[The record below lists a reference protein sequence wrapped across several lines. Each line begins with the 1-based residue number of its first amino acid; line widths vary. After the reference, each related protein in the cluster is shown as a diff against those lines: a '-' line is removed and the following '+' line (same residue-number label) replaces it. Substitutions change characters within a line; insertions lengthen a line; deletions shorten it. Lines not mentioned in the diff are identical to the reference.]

1 MNVRK
6 ARSSWDEVFMKM
18 AQVMAERSPDP
29 DYQVGA
35 IIVTP
40 QNTVAGAGYNG
51 APRGIDQDLVPW
63 DSEDKHF
70 YVAHAE
76 ANAILNATQDL
87 HGCRIYVIL
96 YPCFECMKMIIQTG
110 IKEVI
115 YLDDSKLRKGNQKFV
130 WSKRLAEEA
139 GIKLRQLVLSPE
151 EPC

>member
-1 MNVRK
+1 MNIRK
-6 ARSSWDEVFMKM
+6 DRASWDEVFMKM

-40 QNTVAGAGYNG
+40 QNTVAGTGYNG

-130 WSKRLAEEA
+130 WSKKLADEA
-139 GIKLRQLVLSPE
+139 GIKLRQLVLSPV